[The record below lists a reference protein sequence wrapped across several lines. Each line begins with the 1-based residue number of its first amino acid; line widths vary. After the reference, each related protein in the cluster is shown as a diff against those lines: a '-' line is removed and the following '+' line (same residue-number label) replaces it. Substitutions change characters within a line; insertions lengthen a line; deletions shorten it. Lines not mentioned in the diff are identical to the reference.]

1 MGADTNL
8 SEGDLT
14 TEYCK
19 ECDEDTEQEVVEIK
33 SDRSGFRRC
42 QDCQKLIVCMA
53 GTF

>member
-8 SEGDLT
+8 SEGDSV

-19 ECDEDTEQEVVEIK
+19 ECDTDTEQEVVEIK
-33 SDRSGFRRC
+33 SDGSGFRRC
-42 QDCQKLIVCMA
+42 QDCEKLIVCMA